1 MNILKGF
8 GLAIITASLMG
19 CIDPNTI
26 EASTTPINSAS
37 EVNRAQQLVSERM
50 RDPEATR
57 FKPEYQAYRTSVGDI
72 IVCGT
77 LNGKNAMG
85 GYVGYKP
92 YYVRIRNGSI
102 QAFSTVSENDEYSFE
117 LNEIQ
122 TACADAAAGTIMVG
136 S

>member
-1 MNILKGF
+1 
-8 GLAIITASLMG
+8 MG
-19 CIDPNTI
+19 CMDPNTI
-26 EASTTPINSAS
+26 EASTKPINSAS
-37 EVNRAQQLVSERM
+37 EVKRAQQLVSERM

-57 FKPEYQAYRTSVGDI
+57 FKPEYQAYRTNVGDI

-102 QAFSTVSENDEYSFE
+102 QAFAIVSENDEYNIE
-117 LNEIQ
+117 INEIRRK
-122 TACADAAAGTIMVG
+122 CADAAAGTIMVQ